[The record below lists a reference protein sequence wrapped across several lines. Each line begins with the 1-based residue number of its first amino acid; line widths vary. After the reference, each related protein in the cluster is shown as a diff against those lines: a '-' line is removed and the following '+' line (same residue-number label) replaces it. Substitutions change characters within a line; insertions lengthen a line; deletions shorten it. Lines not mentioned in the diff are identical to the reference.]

1 MMAALRRVLL
11 RVVSLFRHNRDEDD
25 LAREVNAHLALLEE
39 KFRAEG
45 LSAEDARL
53 AARRAFG
60 GIEQAKEHHR
70 DTRSFRWIDD
80 LQRDVRYA
88 IQSLNRSRA
97 FTIAAM
103 LTLAIGIGATTTIVS
118 VVDTVLLQPL
128 PLPDSG
134 RLVTI
139 QEPESTRNT
148 PGPNYTEFLEWKSR
162 SKLLDLAAQSF
173 NPFVVMPT
181 RDGTARLTAATI
193 SHNFFEV
200 MQISA
205 AVGRVIGSADEGN
218 SDLVVLT
225 DGAWRTY
232 FRADPTAVGSV
243 IELRA
248 NAAAPNVNQPGRLMT
263 VIGVLP
269 AHLDALFTPNDFFM
283 PYAIS
288 PGGRPP
294 GVGFR
299 GRLRDGVSL
308 AQANEEA
315 NAIGNAVR
323 AARAQ
328 SDPPLTSP
336 RFRVDSYKEFFVRD
350 IRPALRVFLW
360 AVGVVLLIVCA
371 NVANLM
377 LARGTVRSHEIAVR
391 LAIGAS
397 RARIVRQILTECL
410 VLSLTGGL
418 AGAALAAAGVGMVKQ
433 LATIDAQGVFRISFG
448 GHLLPRINEVGVD
461 ERILVIAIGLALIS
475 SVVCGLLPALHLSR
489 VSHLQAMGRRGGGAS
504 RRETRTRAVL
514 VLGQLVLATILLV
527 GAGLL
532 VNSFIRLSKVEK
544 GYDPANA
551 LAFQLVLPTD
561 YSTVRKAAT
570 VEALLTSLRQLPQ
583 VEAAGFAYA
592 GILLGLEDTVGY
604 FVPPGRSAEEF
615 ASQTTGLARDGGL
628 QARPRLKSI
637 SAGYLQAMGVPLL
650 AGRYL
655 DDRDGA
661 GAPHAVL
668 INRTVANRFYGTAN
682 PVGTTM
688 TWHAP
693 SLPKSPSMTFPV
705 QVVGVVEDVRQGRVA
720 VPAYA
725 EIFMDYRQIIES
737 HERLQF
743 PRARIEQI
751 GFGFLSFGV
760 RTRGNPAAAMP
771 DVRRLVRSVDS
782 NAGIDAMHT
791 MDHMVGYS
799 MARQKL
805 YAVLLGIF
813 AAVAGLLAAI
823 GIYGVL
829 AYSVVQRTQE
839 IGIRMALGAERR
851 QVLAL
856 VMRRGVVLAS
866 IGIGT
871 GLAAA
876 FAGARYL
883 QSMLFGVEPRDPATF
898 VSVAVM
904 FALVAAAGAYLP
916 ARRATR
922 VDPMVALRV
931 E

>member
-1 MMAALRRVLL
+1 MAAIRQWLL
-11 RVVSLFRHNRDEDD
+11 RIVAVFRHGRAEDE
-25 LAREVNAHLALLEE
+25 LAREVDAHLALLEE
-39 KFRAEG
+39 QFRGHG
-45 LSAEDARL
+45 LSPQEAKL

-60 GIEQAKEHHR
+60 GVDQAKERQR
-70 DTRSFRWIDD
+70 DARSVRWIDD

-88 IQSLNRSRA
+88 VRSLRRSPA

-103 LTLAIGIGATTTIVS
+103 LTLAVGIGTTTTIVS

-128 PLPDSG
+128 PLPDSD

-139 QEPESTRNT
+139 EEPELTRNT
-148 PGPNYTEFLEWKSR
+148 PGSNYTEFLEWRSR
-162 SKLLDLAAQSF
+162 SKLMDLTAESF

-200 MQISA
+200 MGIDA
-205 AVGRVIGSADEGN
+205 AIGRAIGSADDGN
-218 SDLVVLT
+218 NDLVVLT

-232 FRADPTAVGSV
+232 FRADPAAVGSV

-263 VIGVLP
+263 VVGVLP
-269 AHLDALFTPNDFFM
+269 KHLDALFSSFDFFM
-283 PYAIS
+283 PFNLT

-294 GVGFR
+294 GVALR
-299 GRLRDGVSL
+299 GRLRAGVSL
-308 AQANEEA
+308 TQANEEA
-315 NAIGNAVR
+315 NAIGNTVR
-323 AARAQ
+323 AERAQ
-328 SDPPLTSP
+328 ADPPLTLR
-336 RFRVDSYKEFFVRD
+336 RFRVDPYKERFVRE

-377 LARGTVRSHEIAVR
+377 LARGTVRSREIAVR

-410 VLSLTGGL
+410 VLSLSGAL
-418 AGAALAAAGVGMVKQ
+418 AGAALGAAGVGLVKQ

-448 GHLLPRINEVGVD
+448 GHLLPRIHEVGVNG
-461 ERILVIAIGLALIS
+461 RLLAIAIGLALIS
-475 SVVCGLLPALHLSR
+475 SVVFGLLPALQLSR
-489 VSHLQAMGRRGGGAS
+489 VSHLQAMGVRGSGPS
-504 RRETRTRAVL
+504 RRDTRTRAAL
-514 VLGQLVLATILLV
+514 VVGQLVLATVLLV

-532 VNSFIRLSKVEK
+532 VNSFINLSQVEK
-544 GYDPANA
+544 GYDPSNA
-551 LAFQLVLPTD
+551 LAFQLVLPND
-561 YSTVRKAAT
+561 YSTARKGAT
-570 VEALLTSLRQLPQ
+570 VESLLAALRQLPQ
-583 VEAAGFAYA
+583 IEAAGFAYA
-592 GILLGLEDTVGY
+592 GIMLGLEDTVGY

-615 ASQTTGLARDGGL
+615 ASQTTGLARDGGT

-637 SAGYLQAMGVPLL
+637 SDGYLQAMGVPLL

-661 GAPHAVL
+661 GAPYAVL

-693 SLPKSPSMTFPV
+693 SMPKSPAMTFPV

-737 HERLQF
+737 HERLKF
-743 PRARIEQI
+743 PTPRIEQI

-771 DVRRLVRSVDS
+771 DVRRVVRTVDG
-782 NAGIDAMHT
+782 NAGIDAIHT
-791 MDHMVGYS
+791 MDRMVGYS
-799 MARQKL
+799 MARQRF
-805 YAVLLGIF
+805 YAVLLGVF
-813 AAVAGLLAAI
+813 AAVAGVLAAI

-839 IGIRMALGAERR
+839 IGIRMALGAERG

-856 VMRRGVVLAS
+856 VMRRGVALAS
-866 IGIGT
+866 IGIVA
-871 GLAAA
+871 GLIGA

-898 VSVAVM
+898 IAVAAM
-904 FALVAAAGAYLP
+904 FAVVTGAAAYLP

-931 E
+931 D

>member
-1 MMAALRRVLL
+1 
-11 RVVSLFRHNRDEDD
+11 
-25 LAREVNAHLALLEE
+25 
-39 KFRAEG
+39 
-45 LSAEDARL
+45 
-53 AARRAFG
+53 
-60 GIEQAKEHHR
+60 
-70 DTRSFRWIDD
+70 
-80 LQRDVRYA
+80 
-88 IQSLNRSRA
+88 
-97 FTIAAM
+97 
-103 LTLAIGIGATTTIVS
+103 
-118 VVDTVLLQPL
+118 
-128 PLPDSG
+128 
-134 RLVTI
+134 
-139 QEPESTRNT
+139 
-148 PGPNYTEFLEWKSR
+148 
-162 SKLLDLAAQSF
+162 
-173 NPFVVMPT
+173 
-181 RDGTARLTAATI
+181 
-193 SHNFFEV
+193 
-200 MQISA
+200 MQINA

-269 AHLDALFTPNDFFM
+269 AHLDALFAPHDFFM

-315 NAIGNAVR
+315 NSIGNAVR

-328 SDPPLTSP
+328 SDPHLTSP
-336 RFRVDSYKEFFVRD
+336 RFRVDPYREFFVRD
-350 IRPALRVFLW
+350 IKPALRVFLW

-371 NVANLM
+371 NVANLL
-377 LARGTVRSHEIAVR
+377 LARGTVRSREIAVR

-397 RARIVRQILTECL
+397 RARIVRQILAECL

-418 AGAALAAAGVGMVKQ
+418 AGAVLAAAGVGMVKQ

-461 ERILVIAIGLALIS
+461 ERILLIAIALALIS
-475 SVVCGLLPALHLSR
+475 SGFFGLLPAVHLSR
-489 VSHLQAMGRRGGGAS
+489 VSHLQAMGGRGGGAS
-504 RRETRTRAVL
+504 LSDTRTRAAL
-514 VLGQLVLATILLV
+514 VLGQLVLATVLLV

-532 VNSFIRLSKVEK
+532 VNSFISLSKVEK

-561 YSTVRKAAT
+561 YSTARKGAT
-570 VEALLTSLRQLPQ
+570 VESLLTSLRQLPQ

-615 ASQTTGLARDGGL
+615 ANQSAGGGV

-637 SAGYLQAMGVPLL
+637 SSGYLQAMGVPLL

-655 DDRDGA
+655 DARDGA
-661 GAPHAVL
+661 GSPFAVL
-668 INRTVANRFYGTAN
+668 INRTVASRFYGTAN

-688 TWHAP
+688 MWHAP
-693 SLPKSPSMTFPV
+693 SMPKSPSMTFPV

-743 PRARIEQI
+743 SRARIEQI

-771 DVRRLVRSVDS
+771 DVRRVVRNVDS

-799 MARQKL
+799 MARQKF

-813 AAVAGLLAAI
+813 AGVAGLLAAI

-839 IGIRMALGAERR
+839 IGIRMALGAERG

-856 VMRRGVVLAS
+856 VMRRGITLAA
-866 IGIGT
+866 IGISV
-871 GLAAA
+871 GLISA

-883 QSMLFGVEPRDPATF
+883 QSMLFGIEPRDPATF
-898 VSVAVM
+898 VT
-904 FALVAAAGAYLP
+904 VAAVFAIVAMAAAYLP

>member
-1 MMAALRRVLL
+1 MAPLRQFFL
-11 RVVSLFRHNRDEDD
+11 RLVTVFRGARAEDE
-25 LAREVNAHLALLEE
+25 LGREVNAHLALLEE
-39 KFRAEG
+39 KFRADGMSTEG
-45 LSAEDARL
+45 ARL

-60 GIEQAKEHHR
+60 GVEQAKEQQR
-70 DTRSFRWIDD
+70 DARSFRWIDD

-88 IQSLNRSRA
+88 IRSLSRSRA

-103 LTLAIGIGATTTIVS
+103 LTLAVGIGATAAIVI
-118 VVDTVLLQPL
+118 VVDAVLVQPL
-128 PLPDSG
+128 PLPDSE

-139 QEPESTRNT
+139 LEPESTRNT
-148 PGPNYTEFLEWKSR
+148 PGPNYREFLEWRSR
-162 SKLLDLAAQSF
+162 SQLMDLASQYF

-181 RDGTARLTAATI
+181 RDGTARLTAAII

-200 MQISA
+200 MRIEA

-232 FRADPTAVGSV
+232 FRADKAAVGSV

-263 VIGVLP
+263 VVGVLP
-269 AHLDALFTPNDFFM
+269 PHLDALFAPHDFFM
-283 PYAIS
+283 PYAIA
-288 PGGRPP
+288 PGGRSP

-308 AQANEEA
+308 AQAHEEA

-323 AARAQ
+323 AARAA
-328 SDPPLTSP
+328 SDPPLTVP
-336 RFRVDSYKEFFVRD
+336 RFRVEPLKEMFVRE
-350 IRPALRVFLW
+350 IKPALRVFLW
-360 AVGVVLLIVCA
+360 AVAVVLLIVCA

-377 LARGTVRSHEIAVR
+377 LARGTVRSREMAVR

-397 RARIVRQILTECL
+397 RARLIRQILAECL
-410 VLSLTGGL
+410 VLSLAGGV
-418 AGAALAAAGVGMVKQ
+418 AGSVLAAAGVRLVKQ

-461 ERILVIAIGLALIS
+461 GRIVAIAIGLALIS
-475 SVVCGLLPALHLSR
+475 SVVFGLLPALHLSR
-489 VSHLQAMGRRGGGAS
+489 VSQVQAMGARGGGAS
-504 RRETRTRAVL
+504 RRDTRTRAAL
-514 VLGQLVLATILLV
+514 VLGQLVLATVLLV

-532 VNSFIRLSKVEK
+532 VNSFMNLSKVEK

-551 LAFQLVLPTD
+551 LAFQLVLPNE
-561 YSTVRKAAT
+561 YSTVRKGAT
-570 VEALLTSLRQLPQ
+570 VESLLGALRQLPQ
-583 VEAAGFAYA
+583 VEAAGFSYA

-615 ASQTTGLARDGGL
+615 ANSPVGLARDPGG
-628 QARPRLKSI
+628 QVRPRLKSI
-637 SAGYLQAMGVPLL
+637 SDGYLQSMGVPLL
-650 AGRYL
+650 AGRFL
-655 DDRDGA
+655 DARDRA
-661 GAPHAVL
+661 GAPLAVL
-668 INRTVANRFYGTAN
+668 INRTVANRLYGTEN

-688 TWHAP
+688 MWHPPSPQKAP
-693 SLPKSPSMTFPV
+693 AMTFRV
-705 QVVGVVEDVRQGRVA
+705 EVVGVVEDVRQSRVA
-720 VPAYA
+720 VPAYP
-725 EIFMDYRQIIES
+725 EIFMDYRQIIET
-737 HERLQF
+737 HERLRF
-743 PRARIEQI
+743 PTARIEQI

-760 RTRGNPAAAMP
+760 RTRGNPASVMP
-771 DVRRLVRSVDS
+771 DVRRVVRAVDA
-782 NAGIDAMHT
+782 NAGIDAIHT

-799 MARQKL
+799 MARQKF

-813 AAVAGLLAAI
+813 AAVAGVLAAI

-851 QVLAL
+851 QVLGL
-856 VMRRGVVLAS
+856 VMRRGIALAT
-866 IGIGT
+866 IGIVA
-871 GLAAA
+871 GLIGA

-883 QSMLFGVEPRDPATF
+883 QSMLFGVEPHDPATF
-898 VSVAVM
+898 AFVAVA
-904 FALVAAAGAYLP
+904 FAIVAAAAAYLP

>member
-1 MMAALRRVLL
+1 MASIRQFLL
-11 RVVSLFRHNRDEDD
+11 RLVAAFRAGRAEAD
-25 LAREVNAHLALLEE
+25 LAREVSAHLALLEDQ
-39 KFRAEG
+39 FRAAG
-45 LSAEDARL
+45 MSEDDAKL

-60 GIEQAKEHHR
+60 GVDQAKERQR
-70 DTRSFRWIDD
+70 DARSFRWIDD
-80 LQRDVRYA
+80 LSRDVRYA
-88 IQSLNRSRA
+88 IRSLGRSRA

-103 LTLAIGIGATTTIVS
+103 LTLAVGIGATTTIVS

-134 RLVTI
+134 RLVAI
-139 QEPESTRNT
+139 QEPELTRNT
-148 PGPNYTEFLEWKSR
+148 PGVNYAEFVEWRSR
-162 SKLLDLAAQSF
+162 SKLIDLAAQGF

-200 MQISA
+200 MEINA
-205 AVGRVIGSADEGN
+205 ALGRVVVSADQGN

-232 FRADPTAVGSV
+232 FRADPAAVGSV

-263 VIGVLP
+263 VLGVLP
-269 AHLDALFTPNDFFM
+269 PHLDALFAPSDFFM
-283 PYAIS
+283 PFALT

-294 GVGFR
+294 GVSLR
-299 GRLRDGVSL
+299 GRLRDGATL

-315 NAIGNAVR
+315 NTIGSAVR
-323 AARAQ
+323 VARAAA
-328 SDPPLTSP
+328 DPPLNAL
-336 RFRVDSYKEFFVRD
+336 RFRVDPYKEAFVRE

-377 LARGTVRSHEIAVR
+377 LARGTVRSREIAVR

-397 RARIVRQILTECL
+397 RARIVRQILTESL
-410 VLSLTGGL
+410 VLSLAGGF
-418 AGAALAAAGVGMVKQ
+418 AGAVLAAAGVGLVKQ
-433 LATIDAQGVFRISFG
+433 LATVDAQGVFRISFG
-448 GHLLPRINEVGVD
+448 GHLLPRIHEVGVD
-461 ERILVIAIGLALIS
+461 ARILAFAIGLALVA
-475 SVVCGLLPALHLSR
+475 SVVFGLLPALHLSR
-489 VSHLQAMGRRGGGAS
+489 VSQLQAMGARGGGAS
-504 RRETRTRAVL
+504 RSDTHTRAVL
-514 VLGQLVLATILLV
+514 VLGQLVLATVLLV

-532 VNSFIRLSKVEK
+532 ANSFINLLRVEK

-551 LAFQLVLPTD
+551 LAFQLVLPND
-561 YSTVRKAAT
+561 YSTARKSAT
-570 VEALLTSLRQLPQ
+570 VESLLASLRRLPQ

-604 FVPPGRSAEEF
+604 FVPPGRSPEDF
-615 ASQTTGLARDGGL
+615 AKQTAGLASDGGV

-637 SAGYLQAMGVPLL
+637 GEGYLQAMGVPLL

-655 DDRDGA
+655 DERDGA
-661 GAPHAVL
+661 GAPYAVL
-668 INRTVANRFYGTAN
+668 INRTVANRFYGTAD

-688 TWHAP
+688 MWHAP
-693 SLPKSPSMTFPV
+693 SMPKSPPMTFPV

-760 RTRGNPAAAMP
+760 RTRGNPAATMP
-771 DVRRLVRSVDS
+771 DVRRVVRAVDN

-799 MARQKL
+799 MARQKF

-813 AAVAGLLAAI
+813 AGVAGLLAAI

-839 IGIRMALGAERR
+839 IGVRMALGAERR
-851 QVLAL
+851 QVMAL
-856 VMRRGVVLAS
+856 VMRRGIVLALTGIALGL
-866 IGIGT
+866 IGA
-871 GLAAA
+871 L
-876 FAGARYL
+876 AGARYL
-883 QSMLFGVEPRDPATF
+883 QSMLFGIEPRDPTTF
-898 VSVAVM
+898 AAVAVA
-904 FALVAAAGAYLP
+904 FAAVAVAASYLP
-916 ARRATR
+916 ARRATK
-922 VDPMVALRV
+922 VDPMTALRV

>member
-1 MMAALRRVLL
+1 MASIRQWLL
-11 RVVSLFRHNRDEDD
+11 RIVSVFRHGRAEDD
-25 LAREVNAHLALLEE
+25 LAREVSSHLELLEE
-39 KFRAEG
+39 NFRAEG
-45 LSAEDARL
+45 LSPEDARL

-60 GIEQAKEHHR
+60 GVDQAKEHQR
-70 DTRSFRWIDD
+70 DARAFRWVAD
-80 LQRDVRYA
+80 LQQDVRYA
-88 IQSLNRSRA
+88 IRSLKRSRA

-103 LTLAIGIGATTTIVS
+103 LTLSIGIGATTTIVS
-118 VVDTVLLQPL
+118 VVDSVLLQPL
-128 PLPDSG
+128 PLPDSD

-139 QEPESTRNT
+139 QEPELTRNT
-148 PGPNYTEFLEWKSR
+148 PGPNYTEFLEWRSR
-162 SKLLDLAAQSF
+162 SKLMDLTAESF

-200 MQISA
+200 MGINA
-205 AVGRVIGSADEGN
+205 AIGRAIGSADEGN

-232 FRADPTAVGSV
+232 FRADPAAVGSV

-248 NAAAPNVNQPGRLMT
+248 NAAAPNVKQPGRLMT
-263 VIGVLP
+263 VVGVLP
-269 AHLDALFTPNDFFM
+269 EHLDALFSPHDFFM
-283 PYAIS
+283 PFIS
-288 PGGRPP
+288 TPGGRPP
-294 GVGFR
+294 GVALR
-299 GRLRDGVSL
+299 GRLRPGVSL

-315 NAIGNAVR
+315 NAIGNTVR
-323 AARAQ
+323 AKRAQ
-328 SDPPLTSP
+328 ADLPLTLP
-336 RFRVDSYKEFFVRD
+336 RFRVDPYKERFVRE

-377 LARGTVRSHEIAVR
+377 LARGTVRSREIAVR

-397 RARIVRQILTECL
+397 RARIVRQILTEGL
-410 VLSLTGGL
+410 VLSLSGGL
-418 AGAALAAAGVGMVKQ
+418 AGAALASAGVGLVKQ

-448 GHLLPRINEVGVD
+448 GHLLPRINEVGVNG
-461 ERILVIAIGLALIS
+461 RILAIAIGLALIS
-475 SVVCGLLPALHLSR
+475 SVVFGLLPALHLSR
-489 VSHLQAMGRRGGGAS
+489 VSHLQAMGARGSGAS
-504 RRETRTRAVL
+504 RRDTRTRAAL
-514 VLGQLVLATILLV
+514 VLGQMVLATVLLV

-532 VNSFIRLSKVEK
+532 VNSFINLSQVEK
-544 GYDPANA
+544 GYDPSNA
-551 LAFQLVLPTD
+551 LAFQLVLPNE
-561 YSTVRKAAT
+561 YSIARKGAT
-570 VEALLTSLRQLPQ
+570 VESLLAALRQLPQ

-592 GILLGLEDTVGY
+592 GIMLGLEDTVGY

-615 ASQTTGLARDGGL
+615 ANQSSGLARDGV
-628 QARPRLKSI
+628 QSRPRLKSI
-637 SAGYLQAMGVPLL
+637 SDGYLKAMGVPLL

-661 GAPHAVL
+661 GAPYAVL

-693 SLPKSPSMTFPV
+693 SMPKSPAMTFPV
-705 QVVGVVEDVRQGRVA
+705 LVVGVVEDVRQSRVA

-737 HERLQF
+737 HERLKF
-743 PRARIEQI
+743 PTPRIEQI
-751 GFGFLSFGV
+751 SFGFLSFGV
-760 RTRGNPAAAMP
+760 RTRGNPGTAMP
-771 DVRRLVRSVDS
+771 DVRRVVRTVDS

-799 MARQKL
+799 MARQRF
-805 YAVLLGIF
+805 YAVLLGVF

-829 AYSVVQRTQE
+829 AYSVIQRTQE
-839 IGIRMALGAERR
+839 IGIRMALGAERG
-851 QVLAL
+851 QVMAL
-856 VMRRGVVLAS
+856 VMRRGVALGA
-866 IGIGT
+866 IGIT
-871 GLAAA
+871 VGLVGA

-883 QSMLFGVEPRDPATF
+883 QSMLFGIEPRDPATF
-898 VSVAVM
+898 IAVAAM
-904 FALVAAAGAYLP
+904 FAVVTTAAAYLP

-922 VDPMVALRV
+922 VDPIVALRV
-931 E
+931 D